1 MKFSIM
7 LHFIWVTVCQSTCLV
22 VSSIQRANGLNVL
35 LKSQNQQSADIGA
48 EENVCRLYSIGKL
61 KAGDDQVIIIS

>member
-1 MKFSIM
+1 M
-7 LHFIWVTVCQSTCLV
+7 LHFIWDFTVCQSTRLGG
-22 VSSIQRANGLNVL
+22 SSIQRVNGLNAL
-35 LKSQNQQSADIGA
+35 LFSQNQQSADIGA